1 MSDTPAAY
9 SFVPW
14 LRRGIGTQIRRKD
27 GDPAVAR
34 VSLPITLSVERV
46 GGAEPAST
54 TIALV
59 GPGDVKALD
68 PRAVLRTW
76 PRRDVHDAE
85 TNRFPLVELSEPD
98 LPWRYTPVEPHVDRL
113 RPWLVLIVLADAE
126 IDAWEAPTKERPLE
140 VVSIRHDA
148 PLPDLAQ
155 SWAWAHVQVIDD
167 TDLTTT
173 ELVELVDTPRVLA
186 RLLCPR
192 RLDPQTP
199 YTACLVP
206 AFERGRLAGLRE
218 TIPDADGAPLDAGAP
233 AWTDAPVP
241 RRLPVYYRW
250 RFQTGVAG
258 DFESLVR
265 ALRPRRLPATVGL
278 RDLDVASPGLALR
291 SASSTP
297 LQLGGALLSPEAAP
311 RVWDAAERS
320 AFVSELAALLD
331 RPADLLAA
339 PATIRVVAP
348 PLYGRWHA
356 ARDRITGSTGWFA
369 TLNES
374 PVNRVVAGLG
384 TQVVQQEQ
392 RHLVA
397 SAWQQIGRVRE
408 INAQLARAQLAREAS
423 ARLHERH
430 FASARFEHVVALTA
444 PVHGRVAT
452 TTATIRH
459 VLAGSPLAR
468 GLLDPQLRRLVRP
481 RSRIGRRIGPQTALV
496 ARVNAGALVAAAA
509 PPRPPVMMTMSRL
522 SATRIPDVVRD
533 HVPVLAPVFRGATRA
548 HLARPPRLSR
558 TFAATEP
565 AAGTHVP
572 IASGPADARS
582 ATALLDAAKS
592 LAVEWSLAPPR
603 ATPPA
608 PAALAS
614 VAQTVIEELDPRR
627 TIVAAM
633 LSRLRLSPGAAWHP
647 VDPLETIMA
656 APEFPQ
662 PMYEPLRDL
671 SQDWLMPGLEQ
682 VPANTVAIARTNQA
696 FVEAYMV
703 GLSHE
708 LAREL
713 RWNEYPTD
721 QRGTYFRQFWDVRGH
736 FAAAGDAITPGEL
749 LDIEPIHTWKT
760 NALGANSS
768 RRPPPGGEHL
778 VILIRGELLRRYP
791 NALVY
796 ACQAKLDTDGLRT
809 ITDVEKHPVFRGTL
823 YPDLTF
829 FGLELSLEQARGGT
843 APDDLGWFIVIQE
856 QPTEPSF
863 GLDVAGATF
872 AGSVPTWNDLSWSH
886 LARSAE
892 ELAGMQYIDLDREL
906 PDTRTVVDSVSRR
919 WHAETGLGERGAR
932 ASDLAYITLQR
943 PVRIAIHADDMLPR
957 ITP

>member
-14 LRRGIGTQIRRKD
+14 LRRGAGTQITRSD
-27 GDPAVAR
+27 GDRAVAR

-46 GGAEPAST
+46 AGTEPAST
-54 TIALV
+54 TIDLV
-59 GPGDVKALD
+59 GPGDIKALD
-68 PRAVLRTW
+68 PRVVLRTW

-98 LPWRYTPVEPHVDRL
+98 LPWRYTPVAPSVDRL
-113 RPWLVLIVLADAE
+113 RPWLVLIVLTDAE
-126 IDAWEAPTKERPLE
+126 IEAWERPTKERPLD
-140 VVSIRHDA
+140 VVAIRHDA

-173 ELVELVDTPRVLA
+173 ELVALVDTPRVLA
-186 RLLCPR
+186 RLMCPR
-192 RLDPQTP
+192 RLDPQTA

-206 AFERGRLAGLRE
+206 AFECGRLAGLGE
-218 TIPDADGAPLDAGAP
+218 DPVDGLDAGAP
-233 AWTDAPVP
+233 AWTNDPDP

-250 RFQTGVAG
+250 RFQTGIAG

-265 ALRPRRLPATVGL
+265 ALRPRRLPPSVGL
-278 RDLDVASPGLALR
+278 RDIDVSAPGLDLPPA
-291 SASSTP
+291 ASTP
-297 LQLGGALLSPEAAP
+297 LQLGGALLAPEAQP
-311 RVWDAAERS
+311 RLWTATER
-320 AFVSELAALLD
+320 AGFVGELAALLD
-331 RPADLLAA
+331 RPAELLAT
-339 PATIRVVAP
+339 PAMVRVVAP

-356 ARDRITGSTGWFA
+356 ARDRITGAVGWFA

-374 PVNRVVAGLG
+374 PVNRVIAGLG

-397 SAWQQIGRVRE
+397 SAWEQVGRIRE

-423 ARLHERH
+423 ARLHDRY
-430 FASARFEHVVALTA
+430 FMTARLEHVVALTA
-444 PVHGRVAT
+444 PVHGRIAT
-452 TTATIRH
+452 STATVRN
-459 VLAGSPLAR
+459 VLAASPLAR

-481 RSRIGRRIGPQTALV
+481 RGRVGRHIGSQTAML
-496 ARVNAGALVAAAA
+496 ARVNAGSLVAAGA
-509 PPRPPVMMTMSRL
+509 PPTPSLMMTMARL
-522 SATRIPDVVRD
+522 ATTRIPDVVRD
-533 HVPVLAPVFRGATRA
+533 HVPVLSPVFHRGRRVG
-548 HLARPPRLSR
+548 LARPPRLSR
-558 TFAATEP
+558 RFAAREP

-572 IASGPADARS
+572 VATGAADARS
-582 ATALLDAAKS
+582 AAALLDAAAG
-592 LAVEWSLAPPR
+592 LATEWNLAPPR
-603 ATPPA
+603 ATPPS
-608 PAALAS
+608 PAALAT
-614 VAQTVIEELDPRR
+614 VVQTVVSELDPRR
-627 TIVAAM
+627 TIVASM
-633 LSRLRLSPGAAWHP
+633 LSRLRFSPGAPWHP

-671 SQDWLMPGLEQ
+671 SQDWLLPGLDQ
-682 VPANTVAIARTNQA
+682 VPANTVSIAKTNQA

-708 LAREL
+708 MAREL

-736 FAAAGDAITPGEL
+736 VPAAGDTITPNEL
-749 LDIEPIHTWKT
+749 LDIEPIHMWKA

-768 RRPPPGGEHL
+768 RRPPSGGEHL

-809 ITDVEKHPVFRGTL
+809 LTSIEKHPVFRGTL
-823 YPDLTF
+823 HPDVTF

-843 APDDLGWFIVIQE
+843 TSDDLGWFIVIQE

-863 GLDVAGATF
+863 GLDL
-872 AGSVPTWNDLSWSH
+872 AGSVFGAAVPTWNDLSWSH
-886 LARSAE
+886 LASSPE
-892 ELAGMQYIDLDREL
+892 ELGAIQHINLDAQL
-906 PDTRTVVDSVSRR
+906 PDTQEVADTVSKR
-919 WHAETGLGERGAR
+919 WHADSGLGEAGTL
-932 ASDLAYITLQR
+932 ASDIAYITLQR

-957 ITP
+957 RAP